1 MAGTE
6 IKCFRDLFVW
16 QKSMALLT
24 CLYRETNGFPVEEK
38 FGLVSQMRRS
48 AVSIP
53 SNIAEG
59 YGRRST
65 GDYVRFLQ
73 IAIGS
78 VYELQ
83 TQLEISRNLTFLNEQ
98 KFTELSDDL
107 CEVERML
114 SSLAGKIREGKA
126 RHNA

>member
-1 MAGTE
+1 
-6 IKCFRDLFVW
+6 
-16 QKSMALLT
+16 MALLT
-24 CLYRETNGFPVEEK
+24 RLYRETNGFPVEEK

-98 KFTELSDDL
+98 KFTGLNDDL

-114 SSLAGKIREGKA
+114 SSLAGKIRTGKGK
-126 RHNA
+126 RSD

>member
-1 MAGTE
+1 
-6 IKCFRDLFVW
+6 
-16 QKSMALLT
+16 MALVTHVYQRTRL
-24 CLYRETNGFPVEEK
+24 FPNEEMY
-38 FGLVSQMRRS
+38 GLISQMRRS

-83 TQLEISRNLTFLNEQ
+83 TQLEISRNLTFLNEE
-98 KFTELSDDL
+98 KYVDLNESL

-114 SSLAGKIREGKA
+114 SSLAGKIREKMK
-126 RHNA
+126 

>member
-126 RHNA
+126 MHNA